1 MRVRNVSHFRG
12 YRSVMTLQTHRRVR
26 VAALGDLPQSVLMT
40 LAPYTDR
47 IELVD
52 GGSAHGEFDVLL
64 YDSTGDFDVSHLLAA
79 LERAGAPKVA
89 RQEGWFGEREGLT
102 PRESQVVSLI
112 VAGRT
117 NQQIAEECHVT
128 LNTVKTYIRTAYQK
142 MGVYSRTQ
150 AVVWCLAHGLGL
162 PELSEDSLN

>member
-1 MRVRNVSHFRG
+1 
-12 YRSVMTLQTHRRVR
+12 MTLQNDRRVR
-26 VAALGDLPQSVLMT
+26 VAALGKMPQSVITT

-52 GGSAHGEFDVLL
+52 GGASGEFDVLL
-64 YDSTGDFDVSHLLAA
+64 YDSTGPMDVAGLLAA
-79 LERAGAPKVA
+79 LEGAGAPKVA
-89 RQEGWFGEREGLT
+89 RQETWFGEREDLT

-142 MGVYSRTQ
+142 MGVFSRTQ
-150 AVVWCLAHGLGL
+150 AVVWCLGHGLEL
-162 PELSEDSLN
+162 PELAEDSLN